1 MKKEW
6 FTSAELAQAA
16 LPGVPGSRQGLE
28 QFIARS
34 GVRSTTRARQRL
46 GLGGGFEYHFSFLPP
61 SAQAKLVFMHTQAPD
76 DNRRSKPSKLL
87 WQRFEALSNAH
98 KDMCKVRLAVLLE
111 VADMRA
117 SGISMRHA
125 VAHACRKAEIA
136 PATYYEWRKLTD
148 GHSRQDWLAALAP
161 SFASSADGEVAEI
174 GACHPDAWNILK
186 SDFLRP
192 ERPSFS
198 SCYRRM
204 MMVAQDQ
211 KLEPIPSERSLRR
224 RLDLEVPKAAQ
235 IMARDG
241 KDKAKQLFPSQQR
254 SVAGLHAMEIV
265 NTDGHKLDLF
275 VRVPWSASPVRLTLI
290 GIQDVY
296 SRKVLSWTLAE
307 SETWEAV
314 RTCIGSMI
322 ENNDGA
328 IPYHIYMDNG
338 RAFASKMI
346 SGGAKTRNR
355 FKITE
360 DEVAGLL
367 KTLDIVP
374 HFVKPYSGQSKPIE
388 RAWRDLAE
396 EISKHPSM
404 SGCYTGN
411 KPDAKPENYGSSAV
425 PLEALQKHV
434 AACIDEHNSRSG
446 RKTETA
452 KGTSF
457 NQAFA
462 ASLANPS
469 TIVRYTSTAQRAL
482 WMLSAVAITARKPDG
497 AIHMHGNRYWNAEL
511 NQWIGKKLTVRFDPA
526 DLHKPIKV
534 YDPQGRFLC
543 DADCLGMT
551 GFNDTAAARTHE
563 KARKTHQKNLAAVAK
578 SNAALTPIELGE
590 IMDKGRKSAARK
602 RPEQAVRPVVTRLVT
617 GNLAHAPAPVD
628 AVSEDQ
634 YEDIFARGLARVA
647 GGESAI
653 IPFPRGNNEVGGKPA
668 RKRRAEK

>member
-1 MKKEW
+1 MNKEW
-6 FTSAELAQAA
+6 FTSAELAEAK
-16 LPGVPGSRQGLE
+16 LPGLATSRKGIDN
-28 QFIARS
+28 FIAQS
-34 GVRSTTRARQRL
+34 GVRSTVKARQRI
-46 GLGGGFEYHFSFLPP
+46 GVGGGYEYHYTILPNT
-61 SAQAKLVFMHTQAPD
+61 AQAKLVFLHTEAPA
-76 DNRRSKPSKLL
+76 DNRRSKTSKLL

-98 KDMCKVRLAVLLE
+98 KAICKTRLEVLLE
-111 VADMRA
+111 VESLRA
-117 SGISMRHA
+117 SNIAMKQA
-125 VAHACRKAEIA
+125 VAHATRKADIV
-136 PATYYEWRKLTD
+136 PATFYEWRKMVE

-161 SFASSADGEVAEI
+161 SFAFSGTGEVAEI
-174 GACHPDAWNILK
+174 GACHPDAWAILK
-186 SDFLRP
+186 SDYLRP
-192 ERPSFS
+192 EKPSFS

-224 RLDLEVPKAAQ
+224 RLEAEVPRAAQ
-235 IMARDG
+235 VISRDG
-241 KDKAKQLFPSQQR
+241 KDKAKQLFPAQQR
-254 SVAGLHAMEIV
+254 SVAGLHALEIV

-275 VRVPWSASPVRLTLI
+275 VRVPWSSSPVRLTLI

-322 ENNDGA
+322 ENHDGA

-367 KTLDIVP
+367 TTLDITP

-411 KPDAKPENYGSSAV
+411 KPDAKPENYGNSAV
-425 PLEALQKHV
+425 PLEQLQKHV
-434 AACIDEHNSRSG
+434 AACVAEHNNRTG

-452 KGTSF
+452 KGGSF
-457 NQAFA
+457 AQVFD

-469 TIVRYTSTAQRAL
+469 TIVRYTTTAQRSL
-482 WMLSAVAITARKPDG
+482 WMLSAIAITARKPDG
-497 AIHMHGNRYWNAEL
+497 AIHMHGNRYWNAAL

-526 DLHKPIKV
+526 DLHKAVKV

-551 GFNDTAAARTHE
+551 GFNDTAAARSHE

-578 SNAALTPIELGE
+578 SNAALTPMELGE
-590 IMDKGRKSAARK
+590 IMDKGRKAASGK
-602 RPEQAVRPVVTRLVT
+602 RQEQPARPVVTRLVT

-628 AVSEDQ
+628 AVSEDHF
-634 YEDIFARGLARVA
+634 EDIFARGLARLP

-653 IPFPRGNNEVGGKPA
+653 IQFPTGNTEAGKRPA
-668 RKRRAEK
+668 RKSRAEK